1 MSHKI
6 AVVKPGSPYYGTDV
20 SFDRS
25 LMQIQ
30 AMLEKHKCT
39 RIMLQK
45 DLRGDPPT
53 CTVLFEKAGLPFIIE
68 FPVIYTVVS
77 SGNRYSPKVKKLKM
91 EISGRIIHDRIKA
104 LLIDVELGVQDFEQ
118 ALMQFLLVR
127 GSDGRPQ
134 MLQDFVL
141 ERKDQLAQGTFDLT
155 YSLPEGKGV

>member
-6 AVVKPGSPYYGTDV
+6 AVVTPGSPYYDTDV

-30 AMLEKHKCT
+30 AMLEKHKCS
-39 RIMLQK
+39 RIAQQK

-53 CTVLFEKAGLPFIIE
+53 VTLMFEKAGLPFIIE
-68 FPVIYTVVS
+68 FPVIYTLKS
-77 SGNRYSPKVKKLKM
+77 SGNQYSPKIKKLKM

-118 ALMQFLLVR
+118 ALLQFLLVR
-127 GSDGRPQ
+127 GKDGRPQ

-141 ERKDQLAQGTFDLT
+141 ERRDQLAQGTFDITYRLT
-155 YSLPEGKGV
+155 EGKR